1 MHSIAGAGL
10 DTDMRR
16 FTVVR
21 SSDSKSVL
29 ESKLIDGD
37 LEAIKQFR
45 DETVISGLSSNQ
57 ILMQDLVIE
66 AVGLGNKE
74 ILLEIVDLL
83 ASDNLYAYEV
93 IVVLCFLPRL
103 VSHLGNNLH
112 PLYSPLNQLG
122 QLHTVS
128 ALRTLICKITP
139 VQSRI
144 LGRIFFRQLKYFLSP
159 TVLSVKKIIY
169 LTQKQNT

>member
-1 MHSIAGAGL
+1 MQCSELESDGNTSMLMRRGHRLHSIAGAGL

-29 ESKLIDGD
+29 ESKLIDAVVTGD
-37 LEAIKQFR
+37 LEAIKQLR

-93 IVVLCFLPRL
+93 IVVLCFLPPSLFCFLAATYITTL
-103 VSHLGNNLH
+103 VLC
-112 PLYSPLNQLG
+112 
-122 QLHTVS
+122 T
-128 ALRTLICKITP
+128 
-139 VQSRI
+139 QSV
-144 LGRIFFRQLKYFLSP
+144 GSTSQVGLS
-159 TVLSVKKIIY
+159 S
-169 LTQKQNT
+169 QNFDLQN

>member
-29 ESKLIDGD
+29 ESKLIDAVVTGD
-37 LEAIKQFR
+37 LEAVRQLR
-45 DETVISGLSSNQ
+45 EESLISGVSGNQ

-66 AVGLGNKE
+66 AVGLANKE
-74 ILLEIVDLL
+74 ILVEIVDLL

-112 PLYSPLNQLG
+112 PFYSPLNQNLD
-122 QLHTVS
+122 L
-128 ALRTLICKITP
+128 
-139 VQSRI
+139 
-144 LGRIFFRQLKYFLSP
+144 
-159 TVLSVKKIIY
+159 
-169 LTQKQNT
+169 QN

>member
-1 MHSIAGAGL
+1 MLMRRGHRLHSIAGAGL

-29 ESKLIDGD
+29 ESKLIDAVVNGD
-37 LEAIKQFR
+37 LEAIKQLR

-74 ILLEIVDLL
+74 ILLEIMDLL

-93 IVVLCFLPRL
+93 IVVLCFLLHL

-128 ALRTLICKITP
+128 EL
-139 VQSRI
+139 
-144 LGRIFFRQLKYFLSP
+144 
-159 TVLSVKKIIY
+159 
-169 LTQKQNT
+169 

>member
-1 MHSIAGAGL
+1 
-10 DTDMRR
+10 MRR

-29 ESKLIDGD
+29 ESKLIDAVVTGD
-37 LEAIKQFR
+37 LEAIKQLR
-45 DETVISGLSSNQ
+45 NETIISGLSSNQ

-93 IVVLCFLPRL
+93 GEFAVVVSASSRDCQLCLAILNLWVEHLPQDLQRGGRPVEILQGEYL
-103 VSHLGNNLH
+103 VEVSGPQYCSTSSLH
-112 PLYSPLNQLG
+112 PDIP
-122 QLHTVS
+122 
-128 ALRTLICKITP
+128 P
-139 VQSRI
+139 V
-144 LGRIFFRQLKYFLSP
+144 FRQQDFLLEKS
-159 TVLSVKKIIY
+159 
-169 LTQKQNT
+169 

>member
-1 MHSIAGAGL
+1 MRRGHRLHSIAGAGL

-29 ESKLIDGD
+29 ESKLIDAVVTGD
-37 LEAIKQFR
+37 LEAVKQLR
-45 DETVISGLSSNQ
+45 EESLISGLSSNQ

-74 ILLEIVDLL
+74 ILLEVVDLL

-93 IVVLCFLPRL
+93 IVVLCFL
-103 VSHLGNNLH
+103 SHLASWQQPTL
-112 PLYSPLNQLG
+112 LYSAP
-122 QLHTVS
+122 S
-128 ALRTLICKITP
+128 
-139 VQSRI
+139 
-144 LGRIFFRQLKYFLSP
+144 
-159 TVLSVKKIIY
+159 
-169 LTQKQNT
+169 

>member
-1 MHSIAGAGL
+1 MQCSELESDGNTSMLMRRGHRLHSIAGAGL

-29 ESKLIDGD
+29 ESKLIDAGN

-93 IVVLCFLPRL
+93 IVVLCFLPQL
-103 VSHLGNNLH
+103 VLLLGNNLH
-112 PLYSPLNQLG
+112 HNPCTLYSISWVNF
-122 QLHTVS
+122 T
-128 ALRTLICKITP
+128 
-139 VQSRI
+139 SR
-144 LGRIFFRQLKYFLSP
+144 S
-159 TVLSVKKIIY
+159 
-169 LTQKQNT
+169 QKFDLQN

>member
-1 MHSIAGAGL
+1 
-10 DTDMRR
+10 MRR

-29 ESKLIDGD
+29 ESKLIDAVVTGD
-37 LEAIKQFR
+37 LEAVKQLR
-45 DETVISGLSSNQ
+45 EESLISGLSSNQ

-93 IVVLCFLPRL
+93 IVVLCFLSHL
-103 VSHLGNNLH
+103 VLPLGNNPHCTLTQ
-112 PLYSPLNQLG
+112 LYKSFSGLK
-122 QLHTVS
+122 S
-128 ALRTLICKITP
+128 LICKIER
-139 VQSRI
+139 VGNFRKH
-144 LGRIFFRQLKYFLSP
+144 IF
-159 TVLSVKKIIY
+159 
-169 LTQKQNT
+169 

>member
-10 DTDMRR
+10 DTNMRR

-29 ESKLIDGD
+29 ESKLIDAVVTGD
-37 LEAIKQFR
+37 LEAVRQLR
-45 DETVISGLSSNQ
+45 EESVISGLSGNQ

-74 ILLEIVDLL
+74 ILVEIVDML

-93 IVVLCFLPRL
+93 TELFFVFSPILLCILATTHSTVVL
-103 VSHLGNNLH
+103 S
-112 PLYSPLNQLG
+112 
-122 QLHTVS
+122 
-128 ALRTLICKITP
+128 
-139 VQSRI
+139 
-144 LGRIFFRQLKYFLSP
+144 
-159 TVLSVKKIIY
+159 
-169 LTQKQNT
+169 